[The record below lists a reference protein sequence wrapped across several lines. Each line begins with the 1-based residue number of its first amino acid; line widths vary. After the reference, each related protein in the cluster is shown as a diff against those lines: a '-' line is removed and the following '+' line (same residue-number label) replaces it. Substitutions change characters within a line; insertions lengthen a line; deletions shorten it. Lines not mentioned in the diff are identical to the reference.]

1 MAGKTGFPSQ
11 KKNLSTFC
19 ILKMSWI
26 SFIYKRFSVKIDAF
40 FAQRFRPL
48 EKAEIGHFVIFS
60 IIFNKM
66 LVKKGGKVNFCMKS
80 SKLVNFFRLFF
91 TFCTVFQCLTQK
103 TTKNHKI
110 DHKKSNNYEISSKS
124 TKMLEKTSILR
135 LGSRKIDVFSSIF
148 VDFDDIGVVF
158 LLFH

>member
-1 MAGKTGFPSQ
+1 LAGKTGFPSK

-48 EKAEIGHFVIFS
+48 EKEEIGHFVIFS

-80 SKLVNFFRLFF
+80 SKFRDRISLEKRFFNIFLNPVMRLVNL
-91 TFCTVFQCLTQK
+91 
-103 TTKNHKI
+103 
-110 DHKKSNNYEISSKS
+110 
-124 TKMLEKTSILR
+124 
-135 LGSRKIDVFSSIF
+135 
-148 VDFDDIGVVF
+148 
-158 LLFH
+158 